1 MTYPRTTCASTARSE
16 AVAQAAILASSGNSQ
31 LKQARHRRLGPLE
44 TVSMPTSS
52 RWVTR
57 RVTTSYWLSTIIQDT
72 DSCSTS
78 QQSRLQIALD
88 PWPSLSDTTDAT
100 ATAFASSVVIQTS
113 HSSRRQTYLKTSS
126 EASKCDMPTQRN
138 MKESSRTSTRLSK
151 VTPYASRNNCRT
163 NYTTTVPQICVCICR
178 RSP

>member
-1 MTYPRTTCASTARSE
+1 
-16 AVAQAAILASSGNSQ
+16 
-31 LKQARHRRLGPLE
+31 
-44 TVSMPTSS
+44 MPTSS

-100 ATAFASSVVIQTS
+100 AMHRLRLIRSDPDKPLLAAADLLEDKF
-113 HSSRRQTYLKTSS
+113 RGLKMRHANPEEHERVFENFYKTI
-126 EASKCDMPTQRN
+126 KGDTICI
-138 MKESSRTSTRLSK
+138 KEQL
-151 VTPYASRNNCRT
+151 PYE
-163 NYTTTVPQICVCICR
+163 
-178 RSP
+178 